1 MITPAISRRLLALA
15 CQAPS
20 VHNTQPWTWRIDGE
34 AILLYA
40 ERSRQ
45 LLVEDP
51 SGRNLTI
58 SCGTALHHLRYA
70 ARALGLDTDVQR
82 LPEGP
87 DGDLLARVRFRHGAP
102 SLTPSEDL
110 DALRIRC
117 TDRRRFTSWPV
128 PDAELEAL
136 AAEAIKNDARALA
149 VTDVALRFRSERIV
163 NRAHDAREGQASAV
177 AEQNRWLARG
187 HSDGIPVTVLP
198 ALDDTQ
204 SLPRSRFLP
213 GLVTETR
220 DTVESGDGLVV
231 IGGADDKP
239 EAWLRTGEALSALWL
254 RAVRAGMSVVPLSL
268 PVEVEEMREDLYN
281 QVLSRAF
288 LPHLMVRIGWQAI
301 GRSDLPRTPR
311 RPLDEVLRP

>member
-1 MITPAISRRLLALA
+1 MITPAISRRLLGLA

-20 VHNTQPWTWRIDGE
+20 VHNTQPWSWRVDGDGV
-34 AILLYA
+34 LLYA
-40 ERSRQ
+40 DRSRQ
-45 LLVEDP
+45 LPIEDP
-51 SGRNLTI
+51 SGRNLII
-58 SCGTALHHLRYA
+58 SCGAALHHLRFA
-70 ARALGLDTDVQR
+70 ARALGLEADIER

-87 DGDLLARVRFRHGAP
+87 DSDLLARVRFRHGEP
-102 SLTPSEDL
+102 SPTPSEDL
-110 DALRIRC
+110 DTLRIRC

-136 AAEAIKNDARALA
+136 ASEAIEAEACAFA
-149 VTDVALRFRSERIV
+149 VTDVGLKFRSERLV
-163 NRAHDAREGQASAV
+163 NSAHDTRAREGSALD
-177 AEQNRWLARG
+177 EQNRWLARG
-187 HSDGIPVTVLP
+187 HRDGIPVTVLP
-198 ALDDTQ
+198 ARSQAQ

-220 DTVESGDGLVV
+220 DNVESGDGLVV
-231 IGGADDKP
+231 LGGTDDKP

-288 LPHLMVRIGWQAI
+288 LPHLLVRIGWQAI